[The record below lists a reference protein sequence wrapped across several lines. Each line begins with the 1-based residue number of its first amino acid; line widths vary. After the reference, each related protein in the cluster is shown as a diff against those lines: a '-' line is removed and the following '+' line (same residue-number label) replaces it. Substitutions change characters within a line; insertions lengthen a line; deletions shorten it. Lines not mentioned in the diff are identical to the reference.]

1 MVVGGER
8 VMDEQLRRI
17 RRDADRPS
25 VGLQILR
32 VDRPRTGFGDLSAFF
47 RFEPSPGPGRS
58 KEFILKTIESRWPVG
73 QREP

>member
-8 VMDEQLRRI
+8 VMDDKLQRLT
-17 RRDADRPS
+17 RDADRPS
-25 VGLQILR
+25 VGLQIFR

-58 KEFILKTIESRWPVG
+58 KEFILKIIESHWPVG